1 MNNQFS
7 QKVSDIIVYSKEE
20 ANRLRSSYIGPEHLL
35 LGMLRD
41 GEGKA
46 IEILSKLKTNLTDIK
61 KQIEAILKE
70 HADDML
76 LPDADVPLSNGAAK
90 ILKLCI
96 LEARVMKSQV
106 ADTEH
111 VLLAILKDKDN
122 LAATVLEANHVDYQ
136 QVFEQLSLQP
146 DISAGMGFTEDDD
159 DEDEMN
165 QSRSA
170 HGAGEHQ
177 QQAQTA
183 SRKPTNDTPVLD
195 NFGTDMTKAAEVE
208 TLVTE
213 ARKAFGDEVNVLV
226 NVVSV
231 QAKNTLREH
240 VFVVSL
246 FKFNRLKDQGANF
259 VRKLFGLKVR
269 VFVHDSKEKVNTKG
283 KVKIFVTSNPVQK

>member
-20 ANRLRSSYIGPEHLL
+20 ANRLKSSYIGPEHLL

-122 LAATVLEANHVDYQ
+122 LAATVLEANHVNYQ

-146 DISAGMGFTEDDD
+146 DISAGMGFTEDD
-159 DEDEMN
+159 E
-165 QSRSA
+165 
-170 HGAGEHQ
+170 
-177 QQAQTA
+177 
-183 SRKPTNDTPVLD
+183 
-195 NFGTDMTKAAEVE
+195 
-208 TLVTE
+208 
-213 ARKAFGDEVNVLV
+213 
-226 NVVSV
+226 SV
-231 QAKNTLREH
+231 P
-240 VFVVSL
+240 FVPWI
-246 FKFNRLKDQGANF
+246 R
-259 VRKLFGLKVR
+259 
-269 VFVHDSKEKVNTKG
+269 
-283 KVKIFVTSNPVQK
+283 

>member
-20 ANRLRSSYIGPEHLL
+20 ANRLKSSYIGPEHLL

-122 LAATVLEANHVDYQ
+122 LAATVLEANHVNYQ

-146 DISAGMGFTEDDD
+146 DISAGMGFGLRQAAAAAASDRPDGRRRRLWPCRPRRRTA
-159 DEDEMN
+159 
-165 QSRSA
+165 A
-170 HGAGEHQ
+170 HPRRPH
-177 QQAQTA
+177 
-183 SRKPTNDTPVLD
+183 R
-195 NFGTDMTKAAEVE
+195 
-208 TLVTE
+208 
-213 ARKAFGDEVNVLV
+213 RR
-226 NVVSV
+226 
-231 QAKNTLREH
+231 LREGRRH
-240 VFVVSL
+240 RWSDAL
-246 FKFNRLKDQGANF
+246 RHPELQA
-259 VRKLFGLKVR
+259 
-269 VFVHDSKEKVNTKG
+269 
-283 KVKIFVTSNPVQK
+283 

>member
-20 ANRLRSSYIGPEHLL
+20 ANRLKSSYIGPEHLL

-122 LAATVLEANHVDYQ
+122 LAATVLEANHVNYQ

-159 DEDEMN
+159 DEEEMN
-165 QSRSA
+165 QSRSS
-170 HGAGEHQ
+170 HGSGERQ

-195 NFGTDMTKAAEVE
+195 NFGTDMTKAAEEGRLDPVVGRE
-208 TLVTE
+208 REIERL
-213 ARKAFGDEVNVLV
+213 AQILSRRK
-226 NVVSV
+226 
-231 QAKNTLREH
+231 KNNPILIEIGRAH
-240 VFVVSL
+240 V
-246 FKFNRLKDQGANF
+246 
-259 VRKLFGLKVR
+259 
-269 VFVHDSKEKVNTKG
+269 
-283 KVKIFVTSNPVQK
+283 